1 MIGSGD
7 YMDSDELSAR
17 EKSAVLWA
25 EHVTRNT
32 ARARDDV
39 FEKVR
44 EHFSEEELIELTMMS
59 AYFNFFNR
67 ITDSLKIPLEVQK
80 EVDLIR
86 RSVVLDPGK
95 VKRYIESLVRD
106 WPDEIPG
113 PNRD

>member
-1 MIGSGD
+1 MIGSDD
-7 YMDSDELSAR
+7 YMDSEELSAR

-39 FEKVR
+39 FEKAR
-44 EHFSEEELIELTMMS
+44 EQFSEEELIELTMMS

-67 ITDSLKIPLEVQK
+67 ITDSLKIPLEVQN
-80 EVDLIR
+80 EVDLIK
-86 RSVVLDPGK
+86 RSVVLDPVK
-95 VKRYIESLVRD
+95 VKSYVESLVRD